1 MIILLIS
8 ILAGYLIGAIPT
20 SYILV
25 KIKTGK
31 DIRQLGS
38 GNPGATNVGR
48 ILGKQWGIL
57 VLFFDMIKGFLPV
70 WGIFYLISYV
80 KPDSLLFSKPII
92 ESKEILKTCIG
103 LSAIAGHIFP
113 VYLGFKGGKGVAT
126 TLGVF
131 LALVPIPLLITALI
145 MIIIIS
151 VTGYISVGSI
161 AGAIILPIILILKQ
175 SHIVYIIL
183 GIIIGLL
190 IIYRHISNIKRLL
203 THTES
208 KFSIKK

>member
-31 DIRQLGS
+31 DIRRLGS

-48 ILGKQWGIL
+48 ILGKKWGIL

-70 WGIFYLISYV
+70 WGIFYLVFYI
-80 KPDSLLFSKPII
+80 KPDNLLFSKPII
-92 ESKEILKTCIG
+92 ESKEIFKTCIG
-103 LSAIAGHIFP
+103 LSAITGHIFP
-113 VYLGFKGGKGVAT
+113 LYLDFKGGKGVAT

-151 VTGYISVGSI
+151 LTGYISVGSI
-161 AGAIILPIILILKQ
+161 AGAIILPVILILKQ

-183 GIIIGLL
+183 GIMIGLL

-203 THTES
+203 IHTES